1 MSAYL
6 VAPEQISEMVKWA
19 VSRRHKTYIYNLF
32 TKKEIDSDPENLV
45 KILAK
50 ANVDS
55 INARYNEQDNSA
67 DFVADCLAELNTGP
81 RSLVGKSYMPNHYLT
96 AADIYR
102 MCSNYDYQACEVNDW
117 IHQDAYWIVQAIKH
131 QAADV
136 MSDVAQHKWG
146 YTKNNKK
153 GVA

>member
-19 VSRRHKTYIYNLF
+19 VSRRHKCYYYNLF
-32 TKKEIDSDPENLV
+32 TKKEIDTDPENLV

-67 DFVADCLAELNTGP
+67 DFVADCLAELNTEIANVFIDSKD
-81 RSLVGKSYMPNHYLT
+81 RK
-96 AADIYR
+96 
-102 MCSNYDYQACEVNDW
+102 VNSVHVEKAMLNLILSRNDEE
-117 IHQDAYWIVQAIKH
+117 
-131 QAADV
+131 
-136 MSDVAQHKWG
+136 G
-146 YTKNNKK
+146 EE
-153 GVA
+153 